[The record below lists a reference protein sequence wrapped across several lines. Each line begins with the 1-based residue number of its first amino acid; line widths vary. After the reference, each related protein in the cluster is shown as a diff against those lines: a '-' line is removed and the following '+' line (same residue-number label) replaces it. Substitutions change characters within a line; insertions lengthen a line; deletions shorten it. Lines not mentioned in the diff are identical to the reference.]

1 AWLTPHHAPVMT
13 VPRMTAEFGGLH
25 ASDAEFKIIGDAD
38 DPRTILQA
46 VLRGFD
52 LPARPRIAL
61 SDRAHAETVVHL
73 QNLLPD
79 AQFISATD
87 ILRELRV
94 IKTEDDIAHMRQAGA
109 ITEAAFSDVLAQL
122 KIGMTELDIV
132 AEVDYQMRRH
142 GGLGPTF
149 TTTLYNSGPN
159 HPLILGQPLK
169 TYPRVI

>member
-1 AWLTPHHAPVMT
+1 TFQGLLKGVADLAFFPTGTADLHYLVGIPREFPNYGATIHPGMWMEGAWLTPHHAPVVT

-79 AQFISATD
+79 AQFISA
-87 ILRELRV
+87 
-94 IKTEDDIAHMRQAGA
+94 
-109 ITEAAFSDVLAQL
+109 
-122 KIGMTELDIV
+122 
-132 AEVDYQMRRH
+132 
-142 GGLGPTF
+142 
-149 TTTLYNSGPN
+149 
-159 HPLILGQPLK
+159 
-169 TYPRVI
+169 